1 MNPYI
6 EQQIWVLIEKVAN
19 LEASV
24 GELQKQVKA
33 SNKDNQ
39 HEIKEILFAMDDA
52 KSKFSEFAKSIDG
65 ITEWKSWI
73 DKIIAKIKKLLPI

>member
-24 GELQKQVKA
+24 RELQKQVKA

-39 HEIKEILFAMDDA
+39 HEIKEILFAMNDA
-52 KSKFSEFAKSIDG
+52 KSKISEFAESING
-65 ITEWKSWI
+65 FAEWKSWI

>member
-6 EQQIWVLIEKVAN
+6 EQQLWVLIEKVAN

-24 GELQKQVKA
+24 SELQKQVKA

-52 KSKFSEFAKSIDG
+52 KSKISEFTKSIDG
-65 ITEWKSWI
+65 INEWKSWI

>member
-6 EQQIWVLIEKVAN
+6 EQQIWILTEKVAD

-39 HEIKEILFAMDDA
+39 HEIKEILFAMNDA
-52 KSKFSEFAKSIDG
+52 KSKISEFAESIKWLS
-65 ITEWKSWI
+65 EWKSWI
-73 DKIIAKIKKLLPI
+73 DKIIEKIKKILPI

>member
-6 EQQIWVLIEKVAN
+6 EQQIWVLTEKVAD

-24 GELQKQVKA
+24 RELQKQVKA

-39 HEIKEILFAMDDA
+39 HEIKEILNAMDEA
-52 KSKFSEFAKSIDG
+52 KSKISDFAESIKWF
-65 ITEWKSWI
+65 TEWKKGI
-73 DKIIAKIKKLLPI
+73 DKIIEKIKKILPI

>member
-6 EQQIWVLIEKVAN
+6 EQQIWVLTEKVAE

-24 GELQKQVKA
+24 RELQKQVKA
-33 SNKDNQ
+33 SNHDNK

-52 KSKFSEFAKSIDG
+52 KSKFSEFAKSIDW
-65 ITEWKSWI
+65 ISEWKSWI
-73 DKIIAKIKKLLPI
+73 DKIIAKIKKILPL

>member
-6 EQQIWVLIEKVAN
+6 EQQIWILTEKVAE

-24 GELQKQVKA
+24 RELQKQVKS
-33 SNKDNQ
+33 SNHDNQ
-39 HEIKEILFAMDDA
+39 HEIKEILFAIDDA
-52 KSKFSEFAKSIDG
+52 KSKFSEFTKSIDG